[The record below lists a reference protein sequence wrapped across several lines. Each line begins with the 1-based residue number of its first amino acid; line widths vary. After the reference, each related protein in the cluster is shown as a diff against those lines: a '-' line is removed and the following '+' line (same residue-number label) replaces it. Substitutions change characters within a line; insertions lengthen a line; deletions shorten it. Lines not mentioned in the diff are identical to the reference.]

1 MGPSVVVR
9 NLSAKYIGSDTWTVR
24 AVDLQVNKGEMVVIM
39 GPSGCGKTT
48 LFRILAGLVP
58 SLIPGTVEG
67 EVTVEGVDVVR
78 AGYKQLVGV
87 VGLVYQNPEMQVI
100 TRSVLEELAM
110 GPENLGLSREEIQKR
125 IDWVT
130 HVLNLYDLLDK
141 DPQSLSGGEKQLIAI
156 ASVLTIKPKV
166 LLLDEPTSM
175 LDHRGTR
182 LVLEAINQLK
192 KEGLTILVA
201 EHRVEWAVEAADRV
215 AVMGRGTILLEGK
228 PEEIFSRVEDIQR
241 YGVRPPGI
249 AEVAY
254 ELRKKGIDVPIPVKL
269 EDSWKLGVG
278 SK

>member
-100 TRSVLEELAM
+100 TRSVIEELAM

-228 PEEIFSRVEDIQR
+228 PEEVFSRVEDIQR

-269 EDSWKLGVG
+269 EDGWKLGGGV
-278 SK
+278 

>member
-1 MGPSVVVR
+1 MGPSVIVR

-67 EVTVEGVDVVR
+67 EAIVEGVDVVR

-141 DPQSLSGGEKQLIAI
+141 DPQSLSGGE
-156 ASVLTIKPKV
+156 
-166 LLLDEPTSM
+166 
-175 LDHRGTR
+175 
-182 LVLEAINQLK
+182 NN
-192 KEGLTILVA
+192 
-201 EHRVEWAVEAADRV
+201 
-215 AVMGRGTILLEGK
+215 
-228 PEEIFSRVEDIQR
+228 
-241 YGVRPPGI
+241 
-249 AEVAY
+249 
-254 ELRKKGIDVPIPVKL
+254 
-269 EDSWKLGVG
+269 
-278 SK
+278 

>member
-228 PEEIFSRVEDIQR
+228 PEEVFSRVEDIQR

-269 EDSWKLGVG
+269 EDGWKLWVG